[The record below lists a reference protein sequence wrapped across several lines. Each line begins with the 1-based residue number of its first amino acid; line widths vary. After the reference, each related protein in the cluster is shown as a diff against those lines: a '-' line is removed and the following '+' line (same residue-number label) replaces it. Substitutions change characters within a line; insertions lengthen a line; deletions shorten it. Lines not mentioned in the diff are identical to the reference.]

1 MQDFY
6 NKSLCKES
14 EFMVDN
20 FVIGQQV
27 YRMESSRK
35 DIGDV
40 IKEHFEGVAIL
51 YQGDE
56 LWHTKN
62 YFLML
67 TPSDVMYEALIDV
80 LYTEDKEMYLR
91 RDVNTRT
98 IWEWEVNAAGKDRW

>member
-40 IKEHFEGVAIL
+40 IKEHFEGVALL

-80 LYTEDKEMYLR
+80 LIQKIVKCIFEETSTLALYGSGR
-91 RDVNTRT
+91 
-98 IWEWEVNAAGKDRW
+98 